1 MLEVAEK
8 YQRAFELMIDEDG
21 HFLNYLYEDGAG
33 KRGLGSPTDDDWY
46 NIRHFI
52 KFLQVFYDVTMQISG
67 SLHSTSNL
75 YFDVLCSIYSCLTEY
90 SESSDPLLNTMAN
103 RMKMKYDKYWGDV
116 EKINPLLFVAS
127 LLDPRYKMAGLEY
140 WFRLSFGAE
149 KAERIDSQLKWVLG
163 RLYEHYACGSK
174 NVGSRS
180 ILSNDEVR
188 SGTTLVGNSRSR
200 TTFLQ
205 NFHSFRASR
214 NLMQCK
220 TEIEQYFLE
229 DVETPS
235 ESFDIL
241 MWWKVNS
248 TKFSILAEIA
258 RDVLAIPITTVAS
271 ESAFS
276 TGGRV
281 IDPYRS
287 SLAPKTVEALVC
299 TQNWLR
305 SSPISAHESY
315 LSNVEDEESYKLDS
329 GNDNNINFIFC

>member
-1 MLEVAEK
+1 
-8 YQRAFELMIDEDG
+8 
-21 HFLNYLYEDGAG
+21 
-33 KRGLGSPTDDDWY
+33 
-46 NIRHFI
+46 
-52 KFLQVFYDVTMQISG
+52 VFYDVTMKISG

-75 YFDVLCSIYSCLTEY
+75 YFDVLCDVHSCLTEY
-90 SESSDPLLNTMAN
+90 SESSDPLLNAIAN
-103 RMKMKYDKYWGDV
+103 RMKVKYDKYWEDV

-140 WFRLSFGAE
+140 WFWFSFGAE
-149 KAERIDSQLKWVLG
+149 KAKKKIDSQLKWVLG
-163 RLYEHYACGSK
+163 RLYEHYAYGSK
-174 NVGSRS
+174 NVGSGS
-180 ILSNDEVR
+180 MLSNDEVR
-188 SGTTLVGNSRSR
+188 SSKSI

-220 TEIEQYFLE
+220 TEIEQYCLE
-229 DVETPS
+229 DVERPS
-235 ESFDIL
+235 ENFDIL

-248 TKFSILAEIA
+248 TKFPILVEIA

-276 TGGRV
+276 TGDRV

-287 SLAPKTVEALVC
+287 SLTPKTVEALVC

-305 SSPISAHESY
+305 STPISAHETY

-329 GNDNNINFIFC
+329 GNDNKINFIFCFLFQLFINFINSFENLLW

>member
-1 MLEVAEK
+1 LV
-8 YQRAFELMIDEDG
+8 
-21 HFLNYLYEDGAG
+21 
-33 KRGLGSPTDDDWY
+33 
-46 NIRHFI
+46 
-52 KFLQVFYDVTMQISG
+52 
-67 SLHSTSNL
+67 
-75 YFDVLCSIYSCLTEY
+75 
-90 SESSDPLLNTMAN
+90 
-103 RMKMKYDKYWGDV
+103 
-116 EKINPLLFVAS
+116 
-127 LLDPRYKMAGLEY
+127 
-140 WFRLSFGAE
+140 RLSFGAE

-163 RLYEHYACGSK
+163 RLYEYYALCSK
-174 NVGSRS
+174 NVGSGS
-180 ILSNDEVR
+180 MLSNDEEVR
-188 SGTTLVGNSRSR
+188 SSTTSFGSSRSR

-214 NLMQCK
+214 NLMQYK
-220 TEIEQYFLE
+220 TEIEHYFLE

-235 ESFDIL
+235 ENFDIL

-248 TKFSILAEIA
+248 TKFPVLAEIA

-281 IDPYRS
+281 IDPFRS

-315 LSNVEDEESYKLDS
+315 LSNVDDEESYKLDS
-329 GNDNNINFIFC
+329 GNVAK

>member
-1 MLEVAEK
+1 
-8 YQRAFELMIDEDG
+8 
-21 HFLNYLYEDGAG
+21 
-33 KRGLGSPTDDDWY
+33 
-46 NIRHFI
+46 
-52 KFLQVFYDVTMQISG
+52 VFYDVTMKISG

-75 YFDVLCSIYSCLTEY
+75 YFDVLYDVHSCLIEY

-103 RMKMKYDKYWGDV
+103 KMKVKYDKYWGDV
-116 EKINPLLFVAS
+116 EKINPLLFVAT
-127 LLDPRYKMAGLEY
+127 LFDPRYKMAGSEY

-163 RLYEHYACGSK
+163 QLYEHYARGSK
-174 NVGSRS
+174 NVGSGS
-180 ILSNDEVR
+180 MLSNDEVR
-188 SGTTLVGNSRSR
+188 SGTTLVGSSKFR

-205 NFHSFRASR
+205 NFHSFQASR

-220 TEIEQYFLE
+220 TEIEQNFLE

-235 ESFDIL
+235 ENFDIL
-241 MWWKVNS
+241 MRWKVNS
-248 TKFSILAEIA
+248 TKFPIIAEIA
-258 RDVLAIPITTVAS
+258 RDVLANLITTIAS

-305 SSPISAHESY
+305 STPISAHESY

-329 GNDNNINFIFC
+329 GNGNKINFIFCLLFQLFIDFINSLKNL

>member
-1 MLEVAEK
+1 V
-8 YQRAFELMIDEDG
+8 
-21 HFLNYLYEDGAG
+21 
-33 KRGLGSPTDDDWY
+33 
-46 NIRHFI
+46 
-52 KFLQVFYDVTMQISG
+52 
-67 SLHSTSNL
+67 
-75 YFDVLCSIYSCLTEY
+75 
-90 SESSDPLLNTMAN
+90 
-103 RMKMKYDKYWGDV
+103 KYDKYWGDV

-163 RLYEHYACGSK
+163 RLYEHYACSSK
-174 NVGSRS
+174 NVGSGS

-188 SGTTLVGNSRSR
+188 SGTTLVGSYRSR

-235 ESFDIL
+235 ENFDIL

-248 TKFSILAEIA
+248 TKFPILAEIA
-258 RDVLAIPITTVAS
+258 
-271 ESAFS
+271 
-276 TGGRV
+276 
-281 IDPYRS
+281 
-287 SLAPKTVEALVC
+287 
-299 TQNWLR
+299 
-305 SSPISAHESY
+305 
-315 LSNVEDEESYKLDS
+315 
-329 GNDNNINFIFC
+329 